1 MSGKLL
7 SSVAL
12 VMGMALAVVCTQ
24 AYAQTP
30 STDTSQSHA
39 LVQQCLQQAQ
49 AKDGKTFHSNMVAST
64 NISRYVAHQPFR
76 LTVSLEG
83 QGNAFFNISCH
94 VDTSGQV
101 SYQGYGASG
110 MPLD

>member
-1 MSGKLL
+1 MSGKLF

-12 VMGMALAVVCTQ
+12 VLGMASAAVCTQ
-24 AYAQTP
+24 AYAQAP
-30 STDTSQSHA
+30 STDNSQNQA

-94 VDTSGQV
+94 VDASGQV
-101 SYQGYGASG
+101 NYQGYGATG